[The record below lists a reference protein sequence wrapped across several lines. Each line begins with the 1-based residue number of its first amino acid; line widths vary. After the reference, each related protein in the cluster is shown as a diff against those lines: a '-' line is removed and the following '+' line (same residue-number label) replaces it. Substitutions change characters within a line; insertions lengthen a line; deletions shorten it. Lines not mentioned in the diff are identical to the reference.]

1 MINKTLIKQA
11 VLAMQA
17 NQRQSTSHVKTRG
30 EVTGGGR
37 KPWKQKGTGRARAG
51 SSRSPIWSG
60 GGVVFGPSKE
70 RNHSQILP
78 KKMAQKAKSQLW
90 QMLKLQHRIISV
102 PKLALAE
109 PKTKLAV
116 KLLLDVKPKGKT
128 LLVTEVLQ
136 PELILATANLEK
148 VEVKTID
155 QVSLLDLA
163 SYQTLVLEEGCFKRI
178 YGEVKPVKKAVKSVA
193 RPETKRISTE

>member
-11 VLAMQA
+11 VLAMRA
-17 NQRQSTSHVKTRG
+17 NQRQTTSHVKTRG
-30 EVTGGGR
+30 EVPGGGR
-37 KPWKQKGTGRARAG
+37 KPWKQKGPGRARAG

-60 GGVVFGPSKE
+60 GGVVFGPSKD
-70 RNHSQILP
+70 RNYTQTLP

-90 QMLKLQHRIISV
+90 QMLKLQDRIISV

-178 YGEVKPVKKAVKSVA
+178 YGEAKPVKKTAKSKIG
-193 RPETKRISTE
+193 RETKRISTE